1 MTKKISNPEILAVRA
16 AAEADP
22 ARGRVWV
29 GLDVGMKS
37 TAVCVLDGDGKVVH
51 QCAGTSVPARKRC
64 ASPPG
69 VAVATVACGSGVAV
83 KRATSG
89 PAGRW

>member
-22 ARGRVWV
+22 ARGRVWL

-51 QCAGTSVPARKRC
+51 QCAMKTHPTEIGRYLAKNFT
-64 ASPPG
+64 
-69 VAVATVACGSGVAV
+69 AT
-83 KRATSG
+83 
-89 PAGRW
+89 